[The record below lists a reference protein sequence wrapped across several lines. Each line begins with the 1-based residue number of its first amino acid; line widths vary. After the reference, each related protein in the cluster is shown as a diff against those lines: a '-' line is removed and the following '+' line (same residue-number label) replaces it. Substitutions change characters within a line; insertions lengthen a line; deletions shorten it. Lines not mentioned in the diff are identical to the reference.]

1 MKKKILSTCIL
12 LALAGCGGSEE
23 SASGAS
29 ASNSQPNK
37 ISVSRTSLEVKEGD
51 SVNTNEKFTINAQ
64 RNAEKNIVVSFKT
77 IDGTAKAGQD
87 YVGLDST
94 VTILEGA
101 RSAEV
106 TLSTIANTTHQP
118 NREFTFKIT
127 NVAPQG
133 GKVELSSDTASIRIA
148 DDDPE
153 PIVNFANAKTTA
165 HEDIGIV
172 DVPVQLD
179 RLSSK
184 ETLVK
189 LSLKGIATRDTDF
202 TIASL
207 DLKIPPMTSSVN
219 FPVSILKDKLVE
231 GTETIDLTMSQISN
245 AKLGKQITSTIF
257 IAGDLRLPDTA
268 VVTYYNNGNFN
279 SKAPDS
285 NHPYQDAMYGH
296 DTNATYHQN
305 GEAGFVYTKIDDAG
319 NPLSSSAQHH
329 RCAYDNHTGLT
340 WEVKD
345 ATPPT
350 VDVDEKGNQTEIRSI
365 YSQESKYL
373 WLNRD
378 NKVNGGSPGG
388 INDKE
393 FIDPKL
399 PQSAN
404 CGFPVNKEP
413 LYSAEV
419 MRTGCTSEQYL
430 ALHNRAAVCGFND
443 WRLPSATE
451 LTTLV
456 SYQAGN
462 LLHDGVYIKD
472 AETHVKGNPQT
483 IRYLSSTPAV
493 DNEASVWCLDAKTK
507 QLMMCHK
514 QTYNNLRLVR
524 GPKL

>member
-12 LALAGCGGSEE
+12 LALAGCGASEE
-23 SASGAS
+23 SASGSS

-51 SVNTNEKFTINAQ
+51 SVNSNEKFTITAS
-64 RNAEKNIVVSFKT
+64 RNADKNIVVSFKT
-77 IDGTAKAGQD
+77 IDGTAIAGQD

-133 GKVELSSDTASIRIA
+133 GKAELSTDTAVIRVM

-153 PIVNFANAKTTA
+153 PLVNFSNAKTTA

-207 DLKIPPMTSSVN
+207 DLKIPPMTSSAN
-219 FPVSILKDKLVE
+219 FPVTILKDKLVE

-245 AKLGKQITSTIF
+245 ANLGKQITSTIF
-257 IAGDLRLPDTA
+257 IAGDLRLPDTG
-268 VVTYYNNGNFN
+268 VVTYYYNGNFN
-279 SKAPDS
+279 SKVPDS

-296 DTNATYHQN
+296 DTDPTYNQN
-305 GEAGFVYTKIDDAG
+305 GEAGFVYTKIDNAG
-319 NPLSSSAQHH
+319 NSLASSAQHH
-329 RCAYDNHTGLT
+329 RCTYDNHTGLT

-345 ATPPT
+345 TSPPT
-350 VDVDEKGNQTEIRSI
+350 VEVDDKGNQTTILSI

-378 NKVNGGSPGG
+378 NKVNGGSAGG
-388 INDKE
+388 ITDKE
-393 FIDPKL
+393 FSDPDL

-404 CGFPVNKEP
+404 CGFPGKKSA
-413 LYSAEV
+413 LWSAEV
-419 MRTGCTSEQYL
+419 MRTGCTSEQYI
-430 ALHNRAAVCGFND
+430 ALFNRVGSCGFKD

-451 LTTLV
+451 ITTLV

-483 IRYLSSTPAV
+483 IRYLTSTPSV

-514 QTYNNLRLVR
+514 QQYNHLRLVR